1 MRLER
6 LHPTEPVLL
15 VRGLL
20 SEEET
25 ATLLGK
31 AQERFN
37 QSLVGGSHTMTTS
50 TTHTHTHTHSL
61 SLSPSP
67 SLSFWRN
74 SLTCMSRQLPLFTSA
89 LALYRLCRIARSA
102 YLTALAKSDSWK

>member
-1 MRLER
+1 MER

-37 QSLVGGSHTMTTS
+37 QSLVGG
-50 TTHTHTHTHSL
+50 
-61 SLSPSP
+61 
-67 SLSFWRN
+67 
-74 SLTCMSRQLPLFTSA
+74 
-89 LALYRLCRIARSA
+89 
-102 YLTALAKSDSWK
+102 

>member
-1 MRLER
+1 MER

-37 QSLVGGSHTMTTS
+37 QSLVGGRP
-50 TTHTHTHTHSL
+50 
-61 SLSPSP
+61 PSP
-67 SLSFWRN
+67 LHHSPLAS
-74 SLTCMSRQLPLFTSA
+74 SRSVHV
-89 LALYRLCRIARSA
+89 
-102 YLTALAKSDSWK
+102 